1 MKKIYKTQ
9 NIPIAIYNINN
20 ISKSAKD
27 KVYAQKE
34 QDKLIEADK
43 KKDNTGK
50 YKNHKREK
58 IVCNQKE
65 VEGYKRY
72 VYERE
77 EYYNKPLQK
86 LQHNL
91 QVISL
96 KDVKYGGNHLEK
108 IFAKNIRND
117 RALYHP
123 RILRFKKY
131 ATLVLETI
139 FEKLSEYYPDVKDNI
154 AKEKELYPKLLKE
167 FETWLI
173 KYSNYDLTQKSEKS

>member
-58 IVCNQKE
+58 LFVPK
-65 VEGYKRY
+65 K
-72 VYERE
+72 
-77 EYYNKPLQK
+77 K
-86 LQHNL
+86 LKDINDMYMNEKHIT
-91 QVISL
+91 ISL
-96 KDVKYGGNHLEK
+96 C
-108 IFAKNIRND
+108 KN
-117 RALYHP
+117 Y
-123 RILRFKKY
+123 
-131 ATLVLETI
+131 
-139 FEKLSEYYPDVKDNI
+139 NI
-154 AKEKELYPKLLKE
+154 IYK
-167 FETWLI
+167 
-173 KYSNYDLTQKSEKS
+173 